1 MAEHGCSNFACGVV
15 VDGQG
20 LVGTRG
26 GRIRS
31 ARVEDHLDQGPVVT
45 LATLERLRV
54 LAGLNSV
61 NANVTV
67 LTSRQYL
74 LVFILQTRKGNANR
88 KRTRSFNQNE
98 LGTLQ
103 ETRVFLDVS

>member
-20 LVGTRG
+20 LVGARG

-74 LVFILQTRKGNANR
+74 LVFILQIRKMQTEYVQGHSIKMN
-88 KRTRSFNQNE
+88 
-98 LGTLQ
+98 
-103 ETRVFLDVS
+103 